1 MKPKA
6 LILQA
11 TGTNR
16 DQDAA
21 QAVEMAGGSAEIYP
35 INQLLNEHM
44 AWSDYQ
50 MLVVP
55 GGFSYADALG
65 AGKLM
70 ALDLT
75 HYFSDQLN
83 TFVDQGKAVIGI
95 CNGFQTLVK
104 AGVLPGETGVRAT
117 LTFNQAGHFE
127 CRWVSLLPVSETC
140 LWTHGLDEPVDCPVA
155 HGEGNFLLADDGQ
168 LAELQAAGQVALVYA
183 RADRQIA
190 AGVYPYN
197 PNGSVGDIAGVCNR
211 QGNVL
216 GLMPH
221 PENHIFAFQYP
232 RWTRGEGGHLGLRL
246 FENAMKAIR

>member
-16 DQDAA
+16 DLDAA
-21 QAVEMAGGSAEIYP
+21 QAVALAGGEPDIVP
-35 INQLLNEHM
+35 INQLL
-44 AWSDYQ
+44 ADQTGWTGYQ

-70 ALDLT
+70 ALDLN
-75 HYFSDQLN
+75 HYFSDQLK
-83 TFVDQGKAVIGI
+83 TFIQAGKPVIGI

-104 AGVLPGETGVRAT
+104 AGVLPGQNEVRAT

-127 CRWVSLLPVSETC
+127 CRWVRLLPVSETC
-140 LWTHGLDEPVDCPVA
+140 LWTRGLSQPIDCPVA
-155 HGEGNFLLADDGQ
+155 HGEGNFLLADETQ
-168 LAELQAAGQVALVYA
+168 LAMLKSSGQVALVYA
-183 RADRQIA
+183 N
-190 AGVYPYN
+190 AGYRPAGGAYPDN
-197 PNGSVGDIAGVCNR
+197 PNGSVGDIAGICNR
-211 QGNVL
+211 KGNVL

-221 PENHIFAFQYP
+221 PENHIFAYQHP
-232 RWTRGEGGHLGLRL
+232 RWTRGEGGNLGLRL
-246 FENAMKAIR
+246 FENAMKAL